1 MEQSKK
7 GFPLEK
13 SIIEEYSDYLLYQN
27 PTQYL
32 DAKTRKKIENEI
44 RYRYKEERGRIFEN
58 IEDKKI
64 VEDKCLLLDYEER
77 KETAQINKNHTG
89 SAYLSHIRS
98 IGGGL
103 KKTGIKR
110 DYFPIQNEDGL
121 KDIAIHLISKQ
132 ACKSTSRSFRFAVL
146 DFMRFLREEK
156 NIEISDKVISCIRG
170 AKSAE
175 GVYYDRIVI
184 AENEDVKNAI
194 RYLRQDIPFDSFS
207 YEKKALA
214 LMIEIMYLTGARIGE
229 VLNIKHKD
237 INIKIFNGV
246 KEVDWTQ
253 YISKKRGKNNARLVP
268 LDSLVDSLEDFLLE
282 KKGRNYSDFQTIEEK
297 LFLENEENI
306 LFVPLNYSRNY
317 MEPMVKETYK
327 NWIEKF
333 LPQQYHYFS
342 TAHSLRRGAVKDM
355 IENPNISTSDGAR
368 SVGMEGK
375 NYIHYCDNTIKKH
388 TNGRELQMEIMKKRG
403 LYGL

>member
-1 MEQSKK
+1 MNEKA

-13 SIIEEYSDYLLYQN
+13 SIIEEYSDYLFYQN

-32 DAKTRKKIENEI
+32 DAKTRRRIEDEI

-58 IEDKKI
+58 IEDKNI
-64 VEDKCLLLDYEER
+64 IEDKCLLLDRAEI
-77 KETAQINKNHTG
+77 KEYGKIIKNHTG

-98 IGGGL
+98 MNGGL

-110 DYFPIQNEDGL
+110 DYFPIKDENGL
-121 KDIAIHLISKQ
+121 KDVAIHLISKQ
-132 ACKSTSRSFRFAVL
+132 LSQSTSKSFKFAVL
-146 DFMRFLREEK
+146 DFIKFLREEK
-156 NIEISDKVISCIRG
+156 NIEVSDKVIHCIRK
-170 AKSAE
+170 AEIAE
-175 GVYYDRIVI
+175 GVCYDRIVI
-184 AENEDVKNAI
+184 AEKEDVKNAI
-194 RYLRQDIPFDSFS
+194 RYLRNNVPFDSFS

-229 VLNIKHKD
+229 VLNIRHKD
-237 INIKIFNGV
+237 IKIKIINGV

-253 YISKKRGKNNARLVP
+253 YISKKRNKNNARLVP
-268 LDSLVDSLEDFLLE
+268 LDSLVDSLEDFFLE
-282 KKGRNYSDFQTIEEK
+282 KKRRNYSDFQTIEEK

-306 LFVPLNYSRNY
+306 LFVPLNHSRNY

-333 LPQQYHYFS
+333 LPTQYHYLA

-388 TNGRELQMEIMKKRG
+388 TNGRELQLQIMKKRG
-403 LYGL
+403 L